1 MQLGTDSSLL
11 ANTQPLG
18 IASTQSAPTIVGPT
32 TTTTTTST
40 LNTASTSFSIKS
52 TEFVPKGKMVKTV
65 ESFPTLDMGISK
77 EPVKKKATAGV

>member
-18 IASTQSAPTIVGPT
+18 IGTTQSAPTSVGPT
-32 TTTTTTST
+32 TTTTSS

>member
-11 ANTQPLG
+11 ANAQPLG
-18 IASTQSAPTIVGPT
+18 IASTQSAPTIVGP
-32 TTTTTTST
+32 TTTTTST